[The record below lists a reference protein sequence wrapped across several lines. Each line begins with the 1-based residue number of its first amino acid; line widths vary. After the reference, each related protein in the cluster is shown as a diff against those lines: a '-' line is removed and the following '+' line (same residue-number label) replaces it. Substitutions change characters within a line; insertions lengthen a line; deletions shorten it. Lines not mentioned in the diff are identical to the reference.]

1 MLAVAAAV
9 MLAAV
14 ACRTP
19 AGAAAA
25 LPGRAS
31 GTAVVV
37 ASFNFPESELLAA
50 IYALALLQ
58 AGIPARLQLGLGPRE
73 RVQPALAGGV
83 VDVVPEYLGAALA
96 SLDPAAAAGSGPAA
110 VRQELARALARWDV
124 QVLQPA
130 AAQNQDSL
138 AVPRATATRLR
149 LRTVSDL
156 VRFAPQ
162 LVLAGPPECPRRPS
176 GLPGLRRVYGLQF
189 ARFVPLAAEQD
200 RIDALRRGAA
210 DVAVTGTAGGHL
222 AAGGLVLLADDRQLQ
237 PPGNIVPV
245 VRTSTAARYQTRL
258 AGALDAVSARL
269 TTSDLIA
276 LNQRITVPGTTV
288 LAEARAWLAHQGIL
302 PAPDLAVQVA
312 HNHHAAFAT
321 AASHAAMA
329 STSRQKRTGR
339 SPCRCILR
347 SWHTRCRGWPDG
359 FDGRR
364 PIGGLGRLVHAAG
377 HRVVPACARP
387 GCVPATA
394 VRHQRA

>member
-1 MLAVAAAV
+1 MPGARWRRAMLAVAAAV
-9 MLAAV
+9 MLAAA
-14 ACRTP
+14 ACWAP

-25 LPGRAS
+25 RPERAP

-73 RVQPALAGGV
+73 RVQAALAGGV

-96 SLDPAAAAGSGPAA
+96 SLEPAAAAAGSGPAA
-110 VRQELARALARWDV
+110 MRHELARALARWDV

-130 AAQNQDSL
+130 AAQDQDGL
-138 AVPRATATRLR
+138 AVTGATATRLR

-189 ARFVPLAAEQD
+189 ARFVPLATEHE
-200 RIDALRRGAA
+200 RIDAVRQGAA
-210 DVAVTGTAGGHL
+210 DVVVTGTAGGHL
-222 AAGGLVLLADDRQLQ
+222 AGGGLVLLADDRQLQ

-245 VRTSTAARYQTRL
+245 VRASAAARYQTRL

-269 TTSDLIA
+269 TTPDLIA
-276 LNQRITVPGTTV
+276 LNQRITAPGTTV
-288 LAEARAWLAHQGIL
+288 LAEARAWLARQGIV
-302 PAPDLAVQVA
+302 PAP
-312 HNHHAAFAT
+312 
-321 AASHAAMA
+321 
-329 STSRQKRTGR
+329 G
-339 SPCRCILR
+339 
-347 SWHTRCRGWPDG
+347 
-359 FDGRR
+359 
-364 PIGGLGRLVHAAG
+364 
-377 HRVVPACARP
+377 
-387 GCVPATA
+387 
-394 VRHQRA
+394 